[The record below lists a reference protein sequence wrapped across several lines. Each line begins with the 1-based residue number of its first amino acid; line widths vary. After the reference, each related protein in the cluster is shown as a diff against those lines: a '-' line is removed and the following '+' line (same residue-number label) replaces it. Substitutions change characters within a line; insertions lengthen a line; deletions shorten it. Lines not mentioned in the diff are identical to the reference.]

1 MLNIVKKLIAI
12 FLLTTY
18 TATAFG
24 AAINYHYCNGKLA
37 HVSVVNFG
45 GESGCSCDPDT
56 MPKGCCKDKL
66 LYQKADSHKTVQE
79 SYPTINT
86 ISFTPDSPPVGDLH
100 SLVLQGASY
109 SSDNFYKYV
118 KRTCPRPIYLLI
130 GVFRI

>member
-24 AAINYHYCNGKLA
+24 AAINYHYCNGQLA

-56 MPKGCCKDKL
+56 MPKGCCKNKL

-79 SYPTINT
+79 SYTINT
-86 ISFTPDSPPVGDLH
+86 ISFALDLPPVGDLNN
-100 SLVLQGASY
+100 LVLQGGSY
-109 SSDNFYKYV
+109 GSDIFYKHV
-118 KRTCPRPIYLLI
+118 RRTCLRPIYLLI